1 MSNAD
6 TADDGDPEKTN
17 VNIRLTESF
26 LADIDATWREEGY
39 NSRSEFIREALR
51 DAVRHPDLTRESWKE
66 IAAVEHARRTGES
79 ESFSREEILAEDG
92 SQL

>member
-1 MSNAD
+1 MSDAN
-6 TADDGDPEKTN
+6 TGRPEDPETTN
-17 VNIRLTESF
+17 INMRLTETF
-26 LADIDATWREEGY
+26 LEDIDATWRELGY

-79 ESFSREEILAEDG
+79 ESFSREEILGDDG
-92 SQL
+92 

>member
-6 TADDGDPEKTN
+6 TKDGAPEKTN
-17 VNIRLTESF
+17 INIRITETF
-26 LADIDATWREEGY
+26 LEDIDATWQAEGY
-39 NSRSEFIREALR
+39 NSRSEFIRESLR

-79 ESFSREEILAEDG
+79 ETFTREDIIGDDE
-92 SQL
+92 

>member
-1 MSNAD
+1 MSNTD
-6 TADDGDPEKTN
+6 TAGGDPDKTN
-17 VNIRLTESF
+17 INIRVTETF
-26 LADIDATWREEGY
+26 LEDIDATWRDEGY

-79 ESFSREEILAEDG
+79 ETFSREDILSEDG
-92 SQL
+92 

>member
-1 MSNAD
+1 MSYSD
-6 TADDGDPEKTN
+6 TDGGGDPEKTN
-17 VNIRLTESF
+17 INIRITESF
-26 LADIDATWREEGY
+26 LADIDATWKDEGY

-79 ESFSREEILAEDG
+79 ETFSREEVLEEDE
-92 SQL
+92 